1 MTHDEVSDLLSAHAL
16 GVLSAEEQR
25 GVQAHLESC
34 QTCADEARRLQAVSD
49 QLALVAPEREPP
61 AALRSRLMSLVELD
75 REQWLREHVGNPN
88 GASPA
93 PIPLPSKPIP
103 WWTRL
108 PRLAYGAAAVVAAAA
123 VLIVV
128 VLAHRP
134 GVTVRTYHTDV
145 AASVVKGVP
154 LRGVTAAVDV
164 RSDHTTRVHF
174 TNLPVLPPSLAYELW
189 LIPAHGSP
197 VPVDGFEVRAGQAF
211 SQTYGKDASGYS
223 AAAVSIERAPGH
235 WPAPSPNGV
244 AFEVVLGA

>member
-1 MTHDEVSDLLSAHAL
+1 
-16 GVLSAEEQR
+16 
-25 GVQAHLESC
+25 
-34 QTCADEARRLQAVSD
+34 
-49 QLALVAPEREPP
+49 
-61 AALRSRLMSLVELD
+61 MSLVELD
-75 REQWLREHVGNPN
+75 REQWLREHGASPN
-88 GASPA
+88 GATPAPA
-93 PIPLPSKPIP
+93 PIPSKPIP
-103 WWTRL
+103 WWTRVS
-108 PRLAYGAAAVVAAAA
+108 RLAYGAAAVVAVAA

-128 VLAHRP
+128 VLARRP
-134 GVTVRTYHTDV
+134 AVTVHTYQTVV

-211 SQTYGKDASGYS
+211 SQSYGKDASGFS

-244 AFEVVLGA
+244 AIEVMLGA